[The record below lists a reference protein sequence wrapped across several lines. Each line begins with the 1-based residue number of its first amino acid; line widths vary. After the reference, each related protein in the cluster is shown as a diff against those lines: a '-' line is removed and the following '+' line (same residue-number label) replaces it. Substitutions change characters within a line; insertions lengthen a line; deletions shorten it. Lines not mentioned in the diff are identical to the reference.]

1 MKEGVKMPTNADG
14 REPAL
19 RETVSYFPK
28 VEALYNTRNEKF
40 AMFRQAYR
48 EVYNWRNRENHSAY
62 EIESERLPD
71 ALHGAV
77 ALYLFAAMVNA
88 EKLLS

>member
-1 MKEGVKMPTNADG
+1 MKNAILMRMMIPTNADG

-40 AMFRQAYR
+40 AMFRQAY
-48 EVYNWRNRENHSAY
+48 
-62 EIESERLPD
+62 IERYITGVTERTTMPTR
-71 ALHGAV
+71 
-77 ALYLFAAMVNA
+77 
-88 EKLLS
+88 